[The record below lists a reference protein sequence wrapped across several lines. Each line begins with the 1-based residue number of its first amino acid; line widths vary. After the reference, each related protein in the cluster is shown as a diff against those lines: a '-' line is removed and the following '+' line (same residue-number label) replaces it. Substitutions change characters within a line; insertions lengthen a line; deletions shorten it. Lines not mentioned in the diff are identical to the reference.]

1 MDGKNIMDLVLES
14 ARDLKF
20 DKVTMHDLEA
30 LALPE
35 VKPLSPSQIKSI
47 RIKANV
53 SQNVM
58 SKYLNVSPSTYQKWE
73 RGDVIPRGGNLKL
86 LTLAYRHGLEAIAA

>member
-1 MDGKNIMDLVLES
+1 MDGKSIMEVVLES

-20 DKVTMHDLEA
+20 DKVTMHELEA

-35 VKPLSPSQIKSI
+35 VKPLTPKQIKSI
-47 RIKANV
+47 RTKAKV

-58 SKYLNVSPSTYQKWE
+58 AKCLNVSPSTYQKWE
-73 RGDVIPRGGNLKL
+73 RGVVTPRGGNLKL